1 MKNKSRYSNSG
12 NRTLI
17 KYDNHS
23 SSQSKTKNNFHH
35 TIIILKVQSDNL
47 QSKKLKLNCVLILL
61 TNIYIFFNVLL
72 ALVLKKTIWLVTL
85 IRQRNYFILLSIA
98 QQLLL
103 GFHHSL
109 QKCLV
114 DLKFKK

>member
-1 MKNKSRYSNSG
+1 MKSKSRYSNSG

-23 SSQSKTKNNFHH
+23 LSQSKTKNNFHH
-35 TIIILKVQSDNL
+35 TINILKVQSDNL
-47 QSKKLKLNCVLILL
+47 QSKKIKAELCVNFI
-61 TNIYIFFNVLL
+61 NKYIFFNVLL
-72 ALVLKKTIWLVTL
+72 ALVLKKTILLVTL

-103 GFHHSL
+103 GFRHSL

-114 DLKFKK
+114 DLKFKQ